1 MRAVCI
7 YKLLG
12 LCQITLQII
21 SLVCHFYL
29 NFVFDVN
36 FLFKQIANILI
47 CLNLSNFSFMIPC
60 YLERAC
66 IPKLYD
72 CSPLVPYINFTVFKK
87 IYIFS
92 LFAVYFNIE

>member
-1 MRAVCI
+1 MRALYV

-36 FLFKQIANILI
+36 FLFKQIANILM
-47 CLNLSNFSFMIPC
+47 CLNLSNFSFMIPH
-60 YLERAC
+60 YLEGAC
-66 IPKLYD
+66 IPKLCDY
-72 CSPLVPYINFTVFKK
+72 SPLFPYIYFTVFKK

-92 LFAVYFNIE
+92 LFAVYFNVE